1 MRPSQLLRELH
12 EANQR
17 IAKQLE
23 ARDLRIAR
31 DVAMTLADVRELR
44 WLEKDY
50 DEYIEEMSLGGKT
63 YKPK

>member
-23 ARDLRIAR
+23 ARDLQIAR
-31 DVAMTLADVRELR
+31 DVAMTLADIRELR

>member
-31 DVAMTLADVRELR
+31 DVAMTLADIRELR

-50 DEYIEEMSLGGKT
+50 DEYTEEMSLGGKT